1 VLGISLH
8 RFSIRPHFNYA
19 VKGLIAKYSRIVFNA
34 QDDGANGEAAVLPVP
49 PLLFTYS
56 LLWRAVSKHPT
67 SYPRAPLAGID
78 TGGRENPHPRSE
90 CRVAH

>member
-49 PLLFTYS
+49 HSCLLIRYYGGQFQN
-56 LLWRAVSKHPT
+56 LLPPIPARLWR
-67 SYPRAPLAGID
+67 G
-78 TGGRENPHPRSE
+78 
-90 CRVAH
+90 